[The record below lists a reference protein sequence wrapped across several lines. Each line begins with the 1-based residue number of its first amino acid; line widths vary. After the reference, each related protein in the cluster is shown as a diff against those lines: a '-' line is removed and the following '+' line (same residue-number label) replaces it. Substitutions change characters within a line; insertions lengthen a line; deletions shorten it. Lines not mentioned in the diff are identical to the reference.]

1 MRAPGANRMRAR
13 YMPNWCYRV
22 FTRITFDLMRRRRLY
37 RLVAL
42 PLSLWFVALATDV
55 GGIDA
60 CPMHDAM
67 THAMSASAM
76 AHMAMPQTPAVER
89 GSDAPAPAPHGPMQ
103 CTCMGLCCGC
113 AMATLPTTPAS
124 PVVVASVVRQAVP
137 IERSARPLAAAPH
150 FRLPPSIGPPALLA
164 I

>member
-1 MRAPGANRMRAR
+1 
-13 YMPNWCYRV
+13 
-22 FTRITFDLMRRRRLY
+22 MRRRRLF
-37 RLVAL
+37 RLIGL

-67 THAMSASAM
+67 AHGMSARAM
-76 AHMAMPQTPAVER
+76 AQMAMPHAAAASGSEHQPAQ
-89 GSDAPAPAPHGPMQ
+89 APQGPMQ

-113 AMATLPTTPAS
+113 AMATLPTAPVTP
-124 PVVVASVVRQAVP
+124 VAAV
-137 IERSARPLAAAPH
+137 AAARHDVPAGPVA
-150 FRLPPSIGPPALLA
+150 RAAATAPRYLLPPAIGPPALHS